1 MKYVLE
7 KNKITIFDLEDFN
20 IEHILECGQVFR
32 YKNLNN
38 CYEVY
43 SLNHKATIFSQKVV
57 TICCD
62 DEKYF
67 EKYFD
72 LKRDYGK
79 IKLALKKDSLV
90 NNAIDFGYGIRIL
103 NQDKIETIISFI
115 ISANNN
121 IPRIKQIIESI
132 CVNYGENM
140 GDYYAFPTLD
150 SLAKIPMEFFT
161 KIKCGYRD
169 KYLYETIQMLKDTDL
184 NYLDTLPTDKL
195 KNELMKFKGVGS
207 KVADCIMLFGFHRE
221 DVFPTDT
228 WIKKVYS
235 DETKNN
241 TNVVEKVVRSYF
253 VMRYKELSGYAQ
265 QYLFYN
271 KRSSK

>member
-1 MKYVLE
+1 
-7 KNKITIFDLEDFN
+7 
-20 IEHILECGQVFR
+20 
-32 YKNLNN
+32 
-38 CYEVY
+38 
-43 SLNHKATIFSQKVV
+43 
-57 TICCD
+57 
-62 DEKYF
+62 
-67 EKYFD
+67 
-72 LKRDYGK
+72 
-79 IKLALKKDSLV
+79 
-90 NNAIDFGYGIRIL
+90 
-103 NQDKIETIISFI
+103 
-115 ISANNN
+115 
-121 IPRIKQIIESI
+121 
-132 CVNYGENM
+132 
-140 GDYYAFPTLD
+140 
-150 SLAKIPMEFFT
+150 
-161 KIKCGYRD
+161 
-169 KYLYETIQMLKDTDL
+169 MLKNTDL
-184 NYLDTLPTDKL
+184 NYLDTLPTEKL